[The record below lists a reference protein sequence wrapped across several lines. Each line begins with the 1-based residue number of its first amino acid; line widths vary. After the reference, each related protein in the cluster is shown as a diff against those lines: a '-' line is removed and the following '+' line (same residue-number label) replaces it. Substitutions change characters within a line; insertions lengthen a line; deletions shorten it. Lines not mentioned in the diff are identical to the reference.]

1 MNILS
6 TKDFYKLSLDEIKA
20 LVNEVNTLANNQIRE
35 LEQTGYSVISQAYLS
50 LQHRQGRDKP
60 FFSNDFEGL
69 KKEQLYSRY
78 VSSTSFLTLK
88 TSNVEGTK
96 DTNIDVY
103 KNMGYS
109 EEKAKEIVEN
119 IVKEENTGIRT
130 SNAETKSRSTYG
142 ADIDIKEFWKEYRR
156 LDEEGLSAT
165 YGSTVL
171 QSKLKT
177 YMSQNEDYDS
187 NNFKRWL
194 EEKYV
199 EEQQEEYEREEE
211 ENERLWGDEIE
222 DEF

>member
-1 MNILS
+1 MNILN

-20 LVNEVNTLANNQIRE
+20 LVNQVNTQANIQIRE
-35 LEQTGYSVISQAYLS
+35 LEETGYSVISQAYRT

-60 FFSNDFEGL
+60 FFSTNLENL
-69 KKEQLYSRY
+69 SKPQLYNRY

-96 DTNIDVY
+96 DTNIDIY

-119 IVKEENTGIRT
+119 IVREENNGIRT
-130 SNAETKSRSTYG
+130 TNNETKVKANYG
-142 ADIDIKEFWKEYRR
+142 ADIDIKEFWKEYRK
-156 LDEEGLSAT
+156 LEEEGLTST
-165 YGSTVL
+165 YGSTML

-177 YMSQNEDYDS
+177 YMTQNEEYDRS
-187 NNFKRWL
+187 AFERWL
-194 EEKYV
+194 EEKDV
-199 EEQQEEYEREEE
+199 EESELENELEEE
-211 ENERLWGDEIE
+211 ENERLWGDDIE